1 MMTGNFP
8 LDVFQTLRT
17 PFYYYDLQLL
27 EKTLQEIN
35 ATKGDFDV
43 HYALKANAN
52 SEILKTIVKSGL
64 GTDCVSGGEI
74 QIALKNGFSP
84 KKIVYAGVGKTDWEI
99 ELALSENIYCFNVE
113 SIPELQVIDELASKF
128 NKRTRVCLRLNPNVD
143 ARTHHYITTGL
154 NENKFGINLSELQ
167 DVLNVLKTLSNV
179 ELIGLH
185 FHIGSQILD
194 MNVFKNLAVKINE
207 IQNQFDNFDF
217 SQLPQTLSGTKMQLS
232 IINCGGGLGIDYEH
246 PNHLPIA
253 DFKTYFETFRKHLQ
267 LRKNQKAYF
276 ELGRSIVAPCG
287 NLITRVLYVKKRLQK
302 QFAIVDAGMSDLLRP
317 ALYSAN
323 HRIENLTSHEAE
335 EIYDVVGPI
344 CESADVFSTEYQMN
358 KARRGDIIALR
369 SAGAYGEV
377 MASTYNQR
385 ELPKAIFSISK
396 P

>member
-1 MMTGNFP
+1 MMTGDFP

-27 EKTLQEIN
+27 DETLNEIN
-35 ATKGDFDV
+35 VTKGNFVV

-52 SEILKTIVKSGL
+52 PKILDHIVKSGL
-64 GTDCVSGGEI
+64 GADCVSGGEI
-74 QIALKNGFSP
+74 QLALKSGFSP
-84 KKIVYAGVGKTDWEI
+84 NKIVYAGVGKTDWEI
-99 ELALSENIYCFNVE
+99 ELALNENIFCFNVE
-113 SIPELQVIDELASKF
+113 SIPELQVIDELAKKL
-128 NKRTRVCLRLNPNVD
+128 NKSARVCLRLNPNVD

-154 NENKFGINLSELQ
+154 NENKFGINISELP

-179 ELIGLH
+179 ELTGLH

-194 MNVFKNLAVKINE
+194 TNVFKNLANRINE
-207 IQNQFDNFDF
+207 IQN
-217 SQLPQTLSGTKMQLS
+217 SLSIINYQLS
-232 IINCGGGLGIDYEH
+232 IINCGGGLGINYEH
-246 PNHLPIA
+246 PNHISIA
-253 DFKTYFETFRKHLQ
+253 DFKTYFDIFRNHLHLQ
-267 LRKNQKAYF
+267 KNQNMHF
-276 ELGRSIVAPCG
+276 ELGRSIVGPCG
-287 NLITRVLYVKKRLQK
+287 SLITRVLYVKKGLQK

-323 HRIENLTSHEAE
+323 HRIENLTSQEPE

-358 KARRGDIIALR
+358 QARRGDIIALR

-385 ELPKAIFSISK
+385 ELPKSFFSK
-396 P
+396 

>member
-8 LDVFQTLRT
+8 LDSFQTLQT
-17 PFYYYDLQLL
+17 PLYYYDLHLL
-27 EKTLQEIN
+27 EETLKEVN
-35 ATKGDFDV
+35 ATKGNFEV

-52 SEILKTIVKSGL
+52 FKLLESIVKSGL
-64 GTDCVSGGEI
+64 GADCVSGGEI
-74 QIALKNGFSP
+74 KTARKAGFSAD
-84 KKIVYAGVGKTDWEI
+84 KIVYAGVGKTDWEI
-99 ELALSENIYCFNVE
+99 ELALKENIFCFNVE
-113 SIPELQVIDELASKF
+113 SIPELQVIDELARKHGKSA
-128 NKRTRVCLRLNPNVD
+128 RVCLRLNPNVD

-167 DVLNVLKTLSNV
+167 DVFDILKTLPNV

-194 MNVFKNLAVKINE
+194 MSVFRNLAERINE
-207 IQNQFDNFDF
+207 IQNSFSTFNF
-217 SQLPQTLSGTKMQLS
+217 QLS

-246 PNHLPIA
+246 PNHKSIA
-253 DFKTYFETFRKHLQ
+253 DFKTYFEIFRKHLQ
-267 LRKNQKAYF
+267 LRKDQKVHF
-276 ELGRSIVAPCG
+276 ELGRSIVGSCG
-287 NLITRVLYVKKRLQK
+287 SLITRVLYVKKGVHK

-323 HRIENLTSHEAE
+323 HRIENLTSQEPE
-335 EIYDVVGPI
+335 EIYDVVGPV

-358 KARRGDIIALR
+358 QARRGDIIALR

-385 ELPKAIFSISK
+385 ELPKAIFQRL
-396 P
+396 